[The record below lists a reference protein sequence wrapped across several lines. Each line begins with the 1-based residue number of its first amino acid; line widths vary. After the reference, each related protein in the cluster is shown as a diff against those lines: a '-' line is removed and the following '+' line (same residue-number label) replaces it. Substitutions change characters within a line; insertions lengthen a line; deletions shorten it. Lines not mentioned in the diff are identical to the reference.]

1 MIRLENV
8 TRTFPVPGG
17 GELRALDRMSLR
29 VERGELVAVV
39 GASGSGK
46 SSLLYAIGG
55 LAAPS
60 SGKVF
65 LEDVEIYGLDAAARA
80 ALRRTEVGF
89 VFQTFNLVPY
99 LTSEENVALPA
110 LLAGKSREEAFEKAG
125 RMLERLGVSARRR
138 HRPAELSVGERQRV
152 GIGRALVNGPKVLL
166 ADEPTGNLDPASA
179 GQAIAL
185 FHELHAAGQTI
196 VMVTHDPGLAEQ
208 APRVVRIATG
218 AVEEDRAGGR
228 RRIAS

>member
-17 GELRALDRMSLR
+17 GELRALDRVSLG
-29 VERGELVAVV
+29 VEQGELVAVV

-46 SSLLYAIGG
+46 SSLLHAMGG
-55 LAAPS
+55 LAEPS

-65 LEDVEIYGLDAAARA
+65 LGDVEVYGLDAAARA

-110 LLAGKSREEAFEKAG
+110 LLAGKRREEAFGEAA
-125 RMLERLGVSARRR
+125 RMLERLGVAARRR

-179 GQAIAL
+179 NEVMAL
-185 FHELHAAGQTI
+185 FHELHAAGQTL
-196 VMVTHDPGLAEQ
+196 VMVTHDPDLAEQ
-208 APRVVRIATG
+208 APRIVRIAGG
-218 AVEEDRAGGR
+218 AVEDDRAGAR
-228 RRIAS
+228 RRAAS